1 MNDAEV
7 FETVRTLVAETFN
20 CSVADVDRSTT
31 ADDVSGWDSLSH
43 TILMIRLQTALGI
56 KIPEQTAAEAET
68 VGDLSDRLAEIVSQ
82 S

>member
-1 MNDAEV
+1 MNDDKV
-7 FETVRTLVAETFN
+7 FEKVQAVVADTFG
-20 CSVADVDRSTT
+20 CSVGDIDRSTT

-56 KIPEQTAAEAET
+56 TIPEQVAAEAET
-68 VGDLSDRLAEIVSQ
+68 VGALSDRLADLISQ

>member
-1 MNDAEV
+1 MNNAEI
-7 FETVRTLVAETFN
+7 FEVVRGLVAETFN
-20 CSVADVDRSTT
+20 CSVDYIDRSTT

-56 KIPEQTAAEAET
+56 SIPEQTAAEAET
-68 VGDLSDRLAEIVSQ
+68 VGDLSDQLAEIVSR

>member
-1 MNDAEV
+1 MNDTEV
-7 FETVRTLVAETFN
+7 FERVRALVAETFN
-20 CSVADVDRSTT
+20 CSVSDIDRTTT

-68 VGDLSDRLAEIVSQ
+68 VGELSDQLAEIVRQ
-82 S
+82 A

>member
-1 MNDAEV
+1 MNDTEV
-7 FETVRTLVAETFN
+7 FETVRNLVAETFN
-20 CSVADVDRSTT
+20 CSVSDIDRSTT

-56 KIPEQTAAEAET
+56 QIPEQIAAEAET
-68 VGDLSDRLAEIVSQ
+68 VGVLSDRLAEIVRQ